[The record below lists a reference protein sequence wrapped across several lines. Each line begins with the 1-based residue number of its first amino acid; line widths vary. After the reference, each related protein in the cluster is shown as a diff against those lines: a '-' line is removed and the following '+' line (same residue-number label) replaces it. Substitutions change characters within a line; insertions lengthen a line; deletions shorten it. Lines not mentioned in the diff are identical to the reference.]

1 MYAHQSQYSISSK
14 KKIHI
19 TTKSFIFEYSVHVI
33 QAERNTPKTKLDY
46 LNRNLAN
53 VEWSKSMFP
62 PEAEKVQG
70 KPKGYTN
77 EM

>member
-14 KKIHI
+14 KIHI
-19 TTKSFIFEYSVHVI
+19 STKSFIFEYSVQVI
-33 QAERNTPKTKLDY
+33 QAESNTPKKILDY
-46 LNRNLAN
+46 LNWNLAN

-62 PEAEKVQG
+62 PKAEKVQG